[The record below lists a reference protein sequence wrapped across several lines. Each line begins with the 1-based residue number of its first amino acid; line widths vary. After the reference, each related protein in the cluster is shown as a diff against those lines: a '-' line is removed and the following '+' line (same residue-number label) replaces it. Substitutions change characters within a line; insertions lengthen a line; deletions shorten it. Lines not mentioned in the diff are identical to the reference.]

1 MSVCINN
8 KYLNQASDS
17 WLRIPG
23 EVSDLIYILP
33 SQISTAQLKYSVNI
47 STILTIIVTQNSSEP
62 GHHVLLNHPHGL
74 SISWC
79 HRCPDVTIFPRP
91 HYLLISEVLY
101 RYRLPYIVSSLSP
114 HLAATQPQIAEKKRR
129 EFENCQAQ
137 VRSPKVQ
144 SPKVK
149 TKGTWAD
156 TRITWATTTPP
167 PPHHPLTFKHEG
179 APW

>member
-33 SQISTAQLKYSVNI
+33 SQISTAHRLLSWNI
-47 STILTIIVTQNSSEP
+47 PWISPLLTIIVTQNSSEP

-74 SISWC
+74 TIGWC

-101 RYRLPYIVSSLSP
+101 RYRIPYIVSTLSP

-129 EFENCQAQ
+129 GNLKIDKTR
-137 VRSPKVQ
+137 RSNSDSVCP
-144 SPKVK
+144 
-149 TKGTWAD
+149 TK
-156 TRITWATTTPP
+156 
-167 PPHHPLTFKHEG
+167 
-179 APW
+179 